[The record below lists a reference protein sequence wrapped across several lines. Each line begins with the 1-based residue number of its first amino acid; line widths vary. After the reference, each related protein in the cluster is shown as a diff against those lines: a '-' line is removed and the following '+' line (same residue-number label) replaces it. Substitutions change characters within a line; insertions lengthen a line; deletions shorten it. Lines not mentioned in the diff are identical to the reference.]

1 MRAVI
6 YARYSS
12 DNQREASIDDQIR
25 RCRARIEREGWIET
39 EVFTDYAISG
49 ATTQRPG
56 FKALMDAVH
65 AGRADVVVSE
75 ALDRISRD
83 QEHIAGFFKE
93 LSFAGVRIVTL
104 SEGDISELHV
114 GLKGTMNALYLK
126 DLGQKT
132 HRGLE
137 GRIKAGKSA
146 GGLSYGYRVV
156 REITANG
163 TVSTG
168 DRAIDEAEAAI
179 VRRVFTL
186 YVNGVSPKRIAKTLQ
201 QEGVKGPRGG
211 HWTASLILGNAQRE
225 TGILRNR
232 LYIGERVWNRQHFLK
247 DPKTG
252 NRVAR
257 LNPRDQW
264 LVEPVP
270 SQRIIEDDL
279 WVAAQTRLQAMR
291 AVVLSGA
298 NPPSDPG
305 DDDASPHREKPST
318 GARLGRAHRPVWP
331 LAGLVKCGVC
341 DGSVTIIGQN
351 RLGCGNHH
359 ERGIC
364 SNNRTVV
371 RDKLQGQVFEGLK
384 QRLLAPELVEQFVKT
399 YVQEVNTA
407 NQERGTRR
415 AKLNSE
421 QARIARQIKTVLDT
435 IKDIGG
441 SRSLVDD
448 LRSLERRQ
456 DEIAAE
462 LARESE
468 PEQLIELHP
477 NLPELYRRR
486 VETLEAALQDPEG
499 AAAAAQA
506 LRSLIDSVVF
516 YPEEGRGKYRL
527 ELRGDLAAFLY
538 LTDGDTQKAR
548 AISGAGLFCSGST
561 DSLVAGARFEL
572 TTFRL

>member
-12 DNQREASIDDQIR
+12 DNQREASIEDQIR

-39 EVFTDYAISG
+39 EVFTDYAVSG
-49 ATTQRPG
+49 ATAQRTG
-56 FKALMDAVH
+56 FRAILDMART
-65 AGRADVVVSE
+65 GRADVVVAE

-83 QEHIAGFFKE
+83 QEHIAGFYKE
-93 LSFAGVRIVTL
+93 LSFAGVQIITL
-104 SEGDISELHV
+104 SEGEISELHV
-114 GLKGTMNALYLK
+114 GLKGTMNALFLK

-163 TVSTG
+163 SVSTG

-179 VRRVFTL
+179 VRRIFTL
-186 YVNGVSPKRIAKTLQ
+186 YVNGMSPKRIARMLQ
-201 QEGVKGPRGG
+201 LEGIKGPRDG
-211 HWTASLILGNAQRE
+211 HWTASLILGNAKRE

-232 LYIGERVWNRQHFLK
+232 NYIGLLVWNRQRYDK

-252 NRVAR
+252 NRVPR
-257 LNPRDQW
+257 PNPRDEW
-264 LVEPVP
+264 IVEQVP
-270 SQRIIEDDL
+270 NQRIIEDGL
-279 WVAAQTRLQAMR
+279 WEAAQARLQDLR
-291 AVVLSGA
+291 AAVLSA
-298 NPPSDPG
+298 PNPPD
-305 DDDASPHREKPST
+305 DDDASHHEEKTST
-318 GARLGRAHRPVWP
+318 GTLLGRAHRPVWP

-341 DGSVTIIGQN
+341 DGSITVIGKG
-351 RLGCGNHH
+351 RLGCANHL

-364 SNNRTVV
+364 SNNRTVL
-371 RDKLQGQVFEGLK
+371 RDKLQGQVFDGLK
-384 QRLLAPELVEQFVKT
+384 QRLLSPELVEQFVNT
-399 YVQEVNTA
+399 YVQEVNAA
-407 NQERGTRR
+407 NQERGARR
-415 AKLNSE
+415 AKLHSE
-421 QARIARQIKTVLDT
+421 QARITRQIKTLLDT

-462 LARESE
+462 LTRESE

-499 AAAAAQA
+499 ASAAAQA
-506 LRSLIDSVVF
+506 LRSLIDAVVF

-527 ELRGDLAAFLY
+527 ELCGDLAAFLY
-538 LTDGDTQKAR
+538 LADADKPKTRT
-548 AISGAGLFCSGST
+548 ISGTGLVCSSVM
-561 DSLVAGARFEL
+561 SSSVAGARHQL
-572 TTFRL
+572 DLLLSG

>member
-12 DNQREASIDDQIR
+12 DSQREASIDDQIR
-25 RCRARIEREGWIET
+25 RCRARIEREDWLET

-49 ATTQRPG
+49 ATAQRPG
-56 FKALMDAVH
+56 FKALLDIAR
-65 AGRADVVVSE
+65 AGRADVVVAE

-93 LSFAGVRIVTL
+93 LTFAGVRIVTL

-114 GLKGTMNALYLK
+114 GLKGTMNALFLK

-146 GGLSYGYRVV
+146 GGLSFGYRVV
-156 REITANG
+156 RELTANG
-163 TVSTG
+163 TLSTG
-168 DRAIDEAEAAI
+168 ERAIDDAEAAI

-186 YVNGVSPKRIAKTLQ
+186 YVGGMSPRSIAKTLQ
-201 QEGVKGPRGG
+201 LEGVRGPRDG
-211 HWTASLILGNAQRE
+211 HWTASLILGNAERE

-232 LYIGERVWNRQHFLK
+232 LYIGQSVWNRQRFLK

-257 LNPRDQW
+257 PNPRDQW
-264 LVEPVP
+264 VVEPVP
-270 SQRIIEDDL
+270 TLRIIGDDL
-279 WVAAQTRLQAMR
+279 WQAAQSRLQIMR
-291 AVVLSGA
+291 ATVLPA
-298 NPPSDPG
+298 A
-305 DDDASPHREKPST
+305 DDVDDEQEHQQRRSSI
-318 GARLGRAHRPVWP
+318 GARLSRAHRPVWP
-331 LAGLVKCGVC
+331 LSGLIKCGVC
-341 DGSVTIIGQN
+341 DGPLTVMGKG
-351 RLGCGNHH
+351 RLGCANHH
-359 ERGIC
+359 ARSIC
-364 SNNRTVV
+364 TNNRTILH
-371 RDKLQGQVFEGLK
+371 DALQGQIFEGLK

-399 YVQEVNTA
+399 YVQEVNAA
-407 NQERGTRR
+407 NQERGARR
-415 AKLNSE
+415 AKLHSE
-421 QARIARQIKTVLDT
+421 QARITRQIKTVLDT

-462 LARESE
+462 LTRESE

-477 NLPELYRRR
+477 NLPDLYRRR
-486 VETLEAALQDPEG
+486 VDALELALQDPEG
-499 AAAAAQA
+499 AACASEA
-506 LRSLIDSVVF
+506 LRSLIDAVMF
-516 YPEEGRGKYRL
+516 YPEDGRGKYRL

-538 LTDGDTQKAR
+538 LSDADTQKAR
-548 AISGAGLFCSGST
+548 GIAAAGLVCSAVRS
-561 DSLVAGARFEL
+561 SMVAGAHNHLYR
-572 TTFRL
+572 TRLAMI